1 MCPLSHRLV
10 AIYKFSCARG
20 YLILK
25 CKKLYIS
32 LFYGCFNRDYED
44 DRSRSDRGRDRDS
57 SSNASNSS
65 KASVSSSLSLTT
77 VASSAAAP
85 ASNAPKTIVTQNPFS
100 GKY

>member
-20 YLILK
+20 YL
-25 CKKLYIS
+25 IS